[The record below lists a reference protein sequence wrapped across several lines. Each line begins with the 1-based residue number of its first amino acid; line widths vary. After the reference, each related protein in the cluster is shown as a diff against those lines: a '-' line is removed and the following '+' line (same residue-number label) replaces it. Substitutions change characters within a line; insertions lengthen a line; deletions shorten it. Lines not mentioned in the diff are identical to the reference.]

1 MRIPSKILKK
11 YKLSMLEYLF
21 LNMLSYE
28 PALNPPIDI
37 KSLLERG
44 YVLYDG
50 MYESSITNAGI
61 TLLKA
66 IDSDLKAVGGPPD
79 EEIIEM
85 VEVMRSLFPEGK
97 KVGTNKYWRDN
108 RANIFKKLKVF
119 LSENAHVTKEDVVKA
134 TEKYV
139 DSFKNDKTLMRIL
152 PYFIEKNG
160 ESELLSI
167 VENIDNVE
175 INSNDEMWTSTLM

>member
-28 PALNPPIDI
+28 PALNPPIDV

-119 LSENAHVTKEDVVKA
+119 LSENAHVTKEDIVKA

>member
-1 MRIPSKILKK
+1 MKVPSKILKK
-11 YKLSMLEYLF
+11 HKISMLEYLF

-37 KSLLERG
+37 KSLAERK

-50 MYESSITNAGI
+50 MYESSITNDGI
-61 TLLKA
+61 ALLKA
-66 IDSDLKAVGGPPD
+66 IDSDLKASGGPPD

-85 VEVMRSLFPEGK
+85 VEILRSMFPEGK

-108 RANIFKKLKVF
+108 RANVFKKLKVF
-119 LSENAHVTKEDVVKA
+119 LSDNRHVTVQDVISA
-134 TEKYV
+134 TQKYV
-139 DSFKNDKTLMRIL
+139 DSFRNDKTLMRIL

-167 VENIDNVE
+167 IENIDNVE
-175 INSNDEMWTSTLM
+175 INSNDDMWTSTLM

>member
-1 MRIPSKILKK
+1 
-11 YKLSMLEYLF
+11 MLEYLF

-28 PALNPPIDI
+28 PALNPPIDV

-119 LSENAHVTKEDVVKA
+119 LSENAHVTKEDIVKA